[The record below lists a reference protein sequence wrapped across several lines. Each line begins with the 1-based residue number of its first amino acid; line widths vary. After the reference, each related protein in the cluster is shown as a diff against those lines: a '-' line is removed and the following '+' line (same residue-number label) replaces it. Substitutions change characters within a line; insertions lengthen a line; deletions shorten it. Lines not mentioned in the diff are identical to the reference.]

1 MIRIVLADDQTLV
14 RGGFRMILSA
24 EEDMTVVGEADDG
37 GRAIE
42 LTRQLRPDVVLLDV
56 RMPHIDGIAAA
67 EQILALDSAPRVLML
82 TTFDLD
88 EYVYASLRI
97 GVSGFL
103 LKTVEPSGLVDAVRT
118 IVAGH
123 MLVAPE
129 ITRSLVEAF
138 VGRPKPGDSSPL
150 VTTLTERERDVVRLI
165 ARGLSNQEIANEL
178 YLSES
183 TIKSHVVRVLS
194 KLHLRDRVQVVVA
207 AYESGLVLP
216 GES

>member
-103 LKTVEPSGLVDAVRT
+103 LKTVEPSGLVNAVRT

-138 VGRPKPGDSSPL
+138 VGRPKPGGSSPL

>member
-24 EEDMTVVGEADDG
+24 EEDMSVVGEADDG

-103 LKTVEPSGLVDAVRT
+103 LKTVEPSGLVNAVRT

-138 VGRPKPGDSSPL
+138 VGRPKPGGSSPL

-216 GES
+216 GE